1 MRERLIIVFVAVAIG
16 LIVTTLIFFLYQQT
30 KTIPN
35 QSNKSA
41 GSQNLATP
49 TKSPNYLTIDEPQDE
64 ALSNRRLLQ
73 VKGRTHQEDVIV
85 VSTNQEDKV
94 VHPASDGKFA
104 VSITID
110 AGANIIVV
118 RSIAPDGSEK
128 KDSRTVTFSTEEF

>member
-35 QSNKSA
+35 QPNKNA
-41 GSQNLATP
+41 GSQSSTSP
-49 TKSPNYLTIDEPQDE
+49 TESPKYLTIDQPQDE
-64 ALSNRRLLQ
+64 TLSDRRLLQ
-73 VKGRTHQEDVIV
+73 IKGKTHAEDIVV

-94 VHPASDGKFA
+94 IRPTSDGKFA

-128 KDSRTVTFSTEEF
+128 TESRTVTFSTEEF

>member
-30 KTIPN
+30 KTIP
-35 QSNKSA
+35 SKSTEPIVKT
-41 GSQNLATP
+41 QTP
-49 TKSPNYLTIDEPQDE
+49 APSSPNYLVVDEPLDE
-64 ALSNRRLLQ
+64 ALADRRLVQ
-73 VKGRTHQEDVIV
+73 VKGKTHTQDTIV

-94 VHPASDGKFA
+94 VTPTSDGRFA

-110 AGANIIVV
+110 SGANVIVT

-128 KDSRTVTFSTEEF
+128 KDTRVVTYSTEEF

>member
-35 QSNKSA
+35 QPKNA
-41 GSQNLATP
+41 GSQISATP
-49 TKSPNYLTIDEPQDE
+49 TRSPNYLTIDEPQDE
-64 ALSNRRLLQ
+64 LLSDRRLLQ
-73 VKGRTHQEDVIV
+73 VKGRTHAEDMVI

-94 VHPASDGKFA
+94 VRPTSDGKFA

-118 RSIAPDGSEK
+118 RSIAPDGSEEK
-128 KDSRTVTFSTEEF
+128 ESRTVTFSTEEF

>member
-35 QSNKSA
+35 QSNKNA
-41 GSQNLATP
+41 GSQNSASP

-64 ALSNRRLLQ
+64 VLSDRRLLQ
-73 VKGRTHQEDVIV
+73 VKGRTHPEDVIV

-94 VHPASDGKFA
+94 VRPISDGKFA

-110 AGANIIVV
+110 AGANVIVV